1 MQNWWEQDSVVQQG
15 APQSN
20 TLITKQAAPDYQY
33 AGPKAQT
40 DLSNA
45 QFQQPNAIFNQK
57 DKLRSDYNALP
68 GVKAYRVAVQQL
80 AQALGTG
87 EGAQS
92 DLALTYAFAKAMD
105 PESVVREAEQGM
117 VTNSQ
122 PWFQA
127 AVENV
132 KKQFGMDGAGNFT
145 PEARRALRAQIINS
159 VKSRVAGY
167 NQLREQYADI
177 AKRNN
182 FDPYEIVGK
191 HDAAP
196 FLEQF
201 KKYDA
206 QNKKTVTDEDR
217 QRAALLQAAY
227 DSGATPEQLNAEAAR
242 LGLSPFPP
250 EAISEMM
257 DARAKNEPLAVNPRA
272 TGAEDAASYQ
282 DSYLGQ
288 GLSGINEGIANTL
301 GAPVDLMTAGL
312 NLIPQGINA
321 IANTNIPTIQNP
333 VLGSQQ
339 IKDWMGQGNMVFD
352 QSQDLSKQ
360 FVRRVGQSVGGAA
373 VPIGT
378 GASAARLGQ
387 QMLIGGG
394 GGVGAATAQQVFP
407 NNKLAEFAGEL
418 VGSGASAGALLG
430 TMKRNA
436 TREIEA
442 AVPTVPQL
450 KEQASELYRQAE
462 QRGVTASPQ
471 QTQQLRDTIYQTLRD
486 EGQIGPLG
494 RISDADTNT
503 TKAFNLID
511 QYAGRPMR
519 PVEMDTVRGV
529 ISDGRKSMDPSD
541 QRLAGI
547 LTEQFDDWTRP
558 LAPEFDQARDVSSRY
573 LQAQDLERA
582 RELADANA
590 SQFSQSGLEN
600 ALRTQYRGLDR
611 ADIRGTSY
619 FNPDVTDAIQRVSRG
634 TPGSNLARNL
644 GRFAPTG
651 PLTLAASM
659 GVPSIAGTYIAGPVG
674 GALGATLGLVGTAG
688 RAIGTNMTRRAA
700 DVAELTARNGGRLP
714 EADILTPEVL
724 QMLAATSTAEAAK
737 YVPPEPQKPKK
748 RGIFGSR

>member
-1 MQNWWEQDSVVQQG
+1 MAQYVEGPYIVEDQPDGTRKVVGYVNQQG
-15 APQSN
+15 GQQSN
-20 TLITKQAAPDYQY
+20 TLITKRASPDYQY

-40 DLSNA
+40 DLTNA
-45 QFQQPNAIFNQK
+45 QFQQPNTIFNQK
-57 DKLRSDYNALP
+57 DKLRSDYSALP

-80 AQALGTG
+80 SQALGTG

-105 PESVVREAEQGM
+105 PESAVRDAEQGM

-127 AVENV
+127 AVENA

-145 PEARRALRAQIINS
+145 PEARKALRAQIINS

-167 NQLREQYADI
+167 NQWREQYADI

-201 KKYDA
+201 KKYDE
-206 QNKKTVTDEDR
+206 QNK
-217 QRAALLQAAY
+217 
-227 DSGATPEQLNAEAAR
+227 EAAGGDG
-242 LGLSPFPP
+242 GLP
-250 EAISEMM
+250 AG
-257 DARAKNEPLAVNPRA
+257 VNPQDVKA
-272 TGAEDAASYQ
+272 LIKDPSGKVVGYEPTDGGPDVTLFSNEGGNYE

-301 GAPVDLMTAGL
+301 GAPVDLLTAGL

-352 QSQDLSKQ
+352 PSQDQSKQ
-360 FVRRVGQSVGGAA
+360 FVRRVGQSVGAAA

-418 VGSGASAGALLG
+418 LGGGASAGALLG
-430 TMKRNA
+430 AMKRNA

-573 LQAQDLERA
+573 LQAQDLEKA
-582 RELADANA
+582 RNLAEASA
-590 SQFSQSGLEN
+590 SQFSASGMEN

-619 FNPDVTDAIQRVSRG
+619 FNPDVTEAIQRVSRG
-634 TPGSNLARNL
+634 TPGSNLARNI

-651 PLTLAASM
+651 PVSLATSM
-659 GVPSIAGTYIAGPVG
+659 GVPGIAGSYIAGPVG

>member
-1 MQNWWEQDSVVQQG
+1 MAQYVEGPYIVEDQPDGTRKVVGYVNQQG
-15 APQSN
+15 GQQSN
-20 TLITKQAAPDYQY
+20 TLITKRASPDYQY

-40 DLSNA
+40 DLTNA
-45 QFQQPNAIFNQK
+45 QFQQPNTIFNQK
-57 DKLRSDYNALP
+57 DKLRSDYSALP

-80 AQALGTG
+80 SQALGTG

-105 PESVVREAEQGM
+105 PESVVRESEQGM

-127 AVENV
+127 TVENV

-206 QNKKTVTDEDR
+206 QNK
-217 QRAALLQAAY
+217 
-227 DSGATPEQLNAEAAR
+227 EAAGGDG
-242 LGLSPFPP
+242 GLP
-250 EAISEMM
+250 AG
-257 DARAKNEPLAVNPRA
+257 VNPQDVKA
-272 TGAEDAASYQ
+272 LIKDPSGKVVGYEPTDGGPDVTLFSNEGGNYE

-301 GAPVDLMTAGL
+301 GAPVDLVTAGL

-352 QSQDLSKQ
+352 PSQDPSKQ
-360 FVRRVGQSVGGAA
+360 FVRRVGQSVGAAA

-418 VGSGASAGALLG
+418 VGGGASAGALLG
-430 TMKRNA
+430 AMKRNA

-558 LAPEFDQARDVSSRY
+558 LAPEFDRARDVSSRY
-573 LQAQDLERA
+573 LQAQDLEKA
-582 RELADANA
+582 RNLAEASA
-590 SQFSQSGLEN
+590 SQFSASGMEN

-619 FNPDVTDAIQRVSRG
+619 FNPDVTEAIQRVSRG
-634 TPGSNLARNL
+634 TPGSNLARNI

-651 PLTLAASM
+651 PVSLAASM
-659 GVPSIAGTYIAGPVG
+659 GVPGIAGSYIAGPVG

>member
-1 MQNWWEQDSVVQQG
+1 MAQYVEGPYIVEDQPDGTRKVVGYVNQQG
-15 APQSN
+15 GQQSN
-20 TLITKQAAPDYQY
+20 TLITKRASPDYQY

-40 DLSNA
+40 DLTNA
-45 QFQQPNAIFNQK
+45 QFQQPNTIFNQK

-80 AQALGTG
+80 SQALGTG

-105 PESVVREAEQGM
+105 PESVVRDSEQGM

-122 PWFQA
+122 PLFQA

-167 NQLREQYADI
+167 NQLREQHADI

-206 QNKKTVTDEDR
+206 QNK
-217 QRAALLQAAY
+217 
-227 DSGATPEQLNAEAAR
+227 EAAGGDG
-242 LGLSPFPP
+242 GLP
-250 EAISEMM
+250 AG
-257 DARAKNEPLAVNPRA
+257 VNPQDVKA
-272 TGAEDAASYQ
+272 LIKDPSGKVVGYEPTDGGPDVTLFSNEGGNYE

-301 GAPVDLMTAGL
+301 GAPVDLVTAGL

-352 QSQDLSKQ
+352 PSQDQSKQ
-360 FVRRVGQSVGGAA
+360 FVRRVGQSVGAAA

-418 VGSGASAGALLG
+418 LGGGASAGALLG
-430 TMKRNA
+430 AMKRNA

-573 LQAQDLERA
+573 LQAQDLEKA
-582 RELADANA
+582 RNLAEASA
-590 SQFSQSGLEN
+590 SQFSASGMEN

-619 FNPDVTDAIQRVSRG
+619 FNPDVTEAIQRVSRG
-634 TPGSNLARNL
+634 TPGSNLARNI

-651 PLTLAASM
+651 PVSLATSM
-659 GVPSIAGTYIAGPVG
+659 GVPGIAGSYIAGPVG